1 MRRNSLLK
9 FLAFTVI
16 GVTFISAFLLVYIEI
31 FKTSI
36 VPLAGYSCYAP
47 LYLVRGGSYTYAFL
61 NTNLCQIH
69 PIVAGIAG
77 GFLILGFIAAAY
89 ISGPEL
95 DRQKNLRIGAKVF
108 LASVAISMVA
118 IVLIEV
124 FVVR

>member
-1 MRRNSLLK
+1 
-9 FLAFTVI
+9 
-16 GVTFISAFLLVYIEI
+16 
-31 FKTSI
+31 
-36 VPLAGYSCYAP
+36 
-47 LYLVRGGSYTYAFL
+47 
-61 NTNLCQIH
+61 
-69 PIVAGIAG
+69 
-77 GFLILGFIAAAY
+77 LGFIAAAY